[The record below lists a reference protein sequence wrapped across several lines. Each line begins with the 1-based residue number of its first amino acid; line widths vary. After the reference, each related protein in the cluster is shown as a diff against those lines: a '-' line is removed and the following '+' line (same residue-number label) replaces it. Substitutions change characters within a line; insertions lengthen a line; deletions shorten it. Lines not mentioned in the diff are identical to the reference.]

1 MPVTSPQKL
10 YSKLAIK
17 LKLSPKSPRFRK
29 SKLMVE
35 EEEEEEDLAPPPP
48 PPKDHRQSWIS
59 TYCAYQ
65 VAEAS
70 AAFAR
75 SSSDSSEASIS
86 AEAAGEFG
94 RLFLPRHLRDAR
106 VQSNHLSMERRNA
119 SLPAPPGTHP
129 PPRPPMQSLTL
140 SSPIP
145 RIPQR
150 WPRERRAASTP
161 DEIELRRREATRLKE
176 KEEQQALRE
185 EAERQARLKREKE
198 EILKRYMEEERER
211 KAALEEELRRAAE
224 QRRRKEAMEREADE
238 FKRMMAA
245 EKKRKEKE
253 RRIQETL
260 KLQAWRKEQEQL
272 AQVNQEKRE
281 AQRRKTML
289 ERQDLASRLQ
299 LSQSSNG
306 VIFSGWVTIQAEE
319 SAPWKRRYFDLTD
332 KTLKLFKNAESR
344 QETTQPLDTVS
355 LSEIRHI
362 KEWHE
367 GFEELEGIP
376 HSFAVEFHTGFCW
389 SLFADSETDK
399 EYLLALLSQEMTA

>member
-10 YSKLAIK
+10 CSKLAIK
-17 LKLSPKSPRFRK
+17 LKLSSKSPRFHKR
-29 SKLMVE
+29 KLMVE
-35 EEEEEEDLAPPPP
+35 EVEEEEDLAPPPP
-48 PPKDHRQSWIS
+48 PPKEHRQSWIS

-65 VAEAS
+65 VAEAT
-70 AAFAR
+70 AFAR
-75 SSSDSSEASIS
+75 SSSDSSEASVS
-86 AEAAGEFG
+86 AETAGEFG
-94 RLFLPRHLRDAR
+94 RLFLRRQLRDAR

-140 SSPIP
+140 SSPIS

-161 DEIELRRREATRLKE
+161 DEIELRRREATRQKE
-176 KEEQQALRE
+176 REEQQALRE

-211 KAALEEELRRAAE
+211 KAALEEELRWAAE
-224 QRRRKEAMEREADE
+224 QRRKKEAMEREADE
-238 FKRMMAA
+238 LKRMVAA

-253 RRIQETL
+253 RRIQETS
-260 KLQAWRKEQEQL
+260 KLQAWRKDQELL
-272 AQVNQEKRE
+272 ARVNQERRQ
-281 AQRRKTML
+281 AQRRETMI
-289 ERQDLASRLQ
+289 ERQNLASRLK
-299 LSQSSNG
+299 LSQSPNG
-306 VIFSGWVTIQAEE
+306 VIFSGWITIQAEE

-332 KTLKLFKNAESR
+332 KTLALFKTAE
-344 QETTQPLDTVS
+344 ETAQPLDIVT

-376 HSFAVEFHTGFCW
+376 HSFAVEFRTGLRW

-399 EYLLALLSQEMTA
+399 EYLLALLSQEMTD